1 MITKYYIILQVKVIK
16 MSIFLL
22 TATYNGETIKIF
34 ALFHKDKNLIEKFCL
49 IFLYLSISLIKI
61 AEFHSLH
68 KCTQKADRIIYRD
81 QNFHI
86 QRKFDLIVQRR

>member
-1 MITKYYIILQVKVIK
+1 MTDAPEPV
-16 MSIFLL
+16 
-22 TATYNGETIKIF
+22 KIF
-34 ALFHKDKNLIEKFCL
+34 TFFHKEKDLIKRVCL

-68 KCTQKADRIIYRD
+68 KCTQKTDRIICRD